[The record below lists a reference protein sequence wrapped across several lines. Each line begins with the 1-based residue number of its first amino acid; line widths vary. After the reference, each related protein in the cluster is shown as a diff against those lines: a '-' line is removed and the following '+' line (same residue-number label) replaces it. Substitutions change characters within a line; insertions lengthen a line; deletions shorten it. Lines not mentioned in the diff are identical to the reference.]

1 MLNKT
6 TDAILR
12 EKYIWLRRKVDESI
26 DRMTQIKNLYLKE
39 KREKSKS
46 VHEALNV
53 RYSIYENKDNE

>member
-1 MLNKT
+1 MNIFCLSTIECLKNKHN
-6 TDAILR
+6 
-12 EKYIWLRRKVDESI
+12 V
-26 DRMTQIKNLYLKE
+26 TQIKNLYLKE